1 MVHVV
6 PTHLP
11 AGSLSGIAISL
22 GTRLHV
28 IPYPYISKK
37 IFFKWLKI
45 NDKQYDKLN
54 MHSAS
59 KAAKIYLEMH
69 RTFAQTI
76 HTTCLSPR
84 LIQSKTTQAFLLS
97 ISPLYRNQRLQNP
110 PQCFYFLQGVRRRLA
125 VTNSD
130 RGHYDCLCLFHPGAG
145 LAPVSP
151 CFACA
156 HSRDGWQSEAVLLE
170 KGLIYSKAGCHR
182 ANGLISL
189 STPLGGTWSALR
201 SFVRWAPIWLFVVV
215 SRGVWGEGVMCLWSV
230 VLARPYVCVCT
241 MSF

>member
-1 MVHVV
+1 MPFPLFDTVK
-6 PTHLP
+6 
-11 AGSLSGIAISL
+11 GSTSFPPS
-22 GTRLHV
+22 
-28 IPYPYISKK
+28 
-37 IFFKWLKI
+37 
-45 NDKQYDKLN
+45 N
-54 MHSAS
+54 
-59 KAAKIYLEMH
+59 
-69 RTFAQTI
+69 
-76 HTTCLSPR
+76 
-84 LIQSKTTQAFLLS
+84 

-110 PQCFYFLQGVRRRLA
+110 PRCFYFLQRVRRRQA
-125 VTNSD
+125 VTHFD
-130 RGHYDCLCLFHPGAG
+130 RGHYDCLCLFHPGASP
-145 LAPVSP
+145 APVSP

-189 STPLGGTWSALR
+189 STPLGGTWSAPR